1 MEGRCFALLYRL
13 ARERESVLKR
23 EYRNAYVVFDR
34 GGVIP
39 WENSAEYYYRSFNS
53 CFFKLKS
60 LFDARNAEKIAF
72 AAEKAAYLNRSMAV
86 GVRLYD
92 REQLN
97 AIGQLGSN
105 VFIVVFDCVEVYRRI
120 SSVPCHNIAS
130 ARLTVL
136 MPFSANALFSA
147 LTKSSAFSPSP

>member
-13 ARERESVLKR
+13 VRERESVLKR

-86 GVRLYD
+86 GVRLNNG
-92 REQLN
+92 EQLN

-105 VFIVVFDCVEVYRRI
+105 V
-120 SSVPCHNIAS
+120 
-130 ARLTVL
+130 L
-136 MPFSANALFSA
+136 
-147 LTKSSAFSPSP
+147 